1 MLLFHTSRGQLCC
14 MASWLY
20 SFSFLSMQKQNAVF
34 DKSNLNINLSFRI
47 WFTISLIGVTTFPSF
62 LFAFLFVYHCMEVVA
77 ITRWLHGFLYAR
89 SKVAIFNFKPS
100 NPPSKLLQNH
110 SNSTTK
116 KKVRYTGWRWVWAS
130 RAIAEG
136 LGSRGTQN
144 LIIYIYIINNCLG
157 PFTRDFLRV

>member
-62 LFAFLFVYHCMEVVA
+62 LFAFLFLF
-77 ITRWLHGFLYAR
+77 ITAW
-89 SKVAIFNFKPS
+89 
-100 NPPSKLLQNH
+100 KLLLSLGDFMGSCTHGAKLPSSTLNLQTLPQNY
-110 SNSTTK
+110 SKITLIQPQRK
-116 KKVRYTGWRWVWAS
+116 KFAIQAGVGSGLQGRS
-130 RAIAEG
+130 LRALDQEG
-136 LGSRGTQN
+136 PK
-144 LIIYIYIINNCLG
+144 I
-157 PFTRDFLRV
+157 